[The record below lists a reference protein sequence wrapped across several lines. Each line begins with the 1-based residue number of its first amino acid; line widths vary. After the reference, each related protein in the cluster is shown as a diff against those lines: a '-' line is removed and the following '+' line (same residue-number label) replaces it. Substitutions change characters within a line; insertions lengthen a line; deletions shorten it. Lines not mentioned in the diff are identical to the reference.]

1 MNFDIIKKEK
11 LFDEMEPVNLVNKNW
26 ENKKMEVMQ
35 EMTREEF
42 RTIME
47 MVRMIIDG
55 SKDKADAL
63 QKIDSLTILK
73 GNDKDREK
81 DE

>member
-1 MNFDIIKKEK
+1 MILSDEPDSLMNGK
-11 LFDEMEPVNLVNKNW
+11 
-26 ENKKMEVMQ
+26 ENKAME

-55 SKDKADAL
+55 SKDKEDAL
-63 QKIDSLTILK
+63 KKIDSLTILK
-73 GNDKDREK
+73 GADKGKENED
-81 DE
+81 

>member
-1 MNFDIIKKEK
+1 MIR
-11 LFDEMEPVNLVNKNW
+11 
-26 ENKKMEVMQ
+26 

-55 SKDKADAL
+55 SKDKEDAL
-63 QKIDSLTILK
+63 KKIDSLTILK
-73 GNDKDREK
+73 GSDRQK
-81 DE
+81 DEEE